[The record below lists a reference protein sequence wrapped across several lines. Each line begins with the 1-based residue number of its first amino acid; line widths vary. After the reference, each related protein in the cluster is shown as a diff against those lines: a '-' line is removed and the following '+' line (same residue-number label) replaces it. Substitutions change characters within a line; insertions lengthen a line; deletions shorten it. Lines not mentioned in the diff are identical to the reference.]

1 MQLNQRFPGL
11 ATKGSFAIHDCES
24 NQSFPSL
31 NKNLS
36 PSAPVELCGDIVKNP
51 VEILKK
57 YPTAVIVREVASGAS
72 ERLEFAKVCEQL
84 ENGDTLVVCKL
95 DRFCRTAKEG
105 LGYVDYLRSKGV
117 TIHILNMGVIDNS
130 PMGRLM
136 VTMLLA
142 FAEFERA
149 LIIER
154 TQTGKAA
161 ARSRTGFRDGRPP
174 KFTPEQIDHAI
185 GLLETHSYKQVT
197 KMTGIS
203 RSTLQRENRKRRE
216 Q

>member
-1 MQLNQRFPGL
+1 M
-11 ATKGSFAIHDCES
+11 
-24 NQSFPSL
+24 
-31 NKNLS
+31 
-36 PSAPVELCGDIVKNP
+36 
-51 VEILKK
+51 
-57 YPTAVIVREVASGAS
+57 
-72 ERLEFAKVCEQL
+72 
-84 ENGDTLVVCKL
+84 
-95 DRFCRTAKEG
+95 
-105 LGYVDYLRSKGV
+105 DYLRSKGV

-174 KFTPEQIDHAI
+174 KFPHEQIDHAI
-185 GLLETHSYKQVT
+185 GLLETHSYKEVT

-203 RSTLQRENRKRRE
+203 RSTLQRENRKRRN

>member
-1 MQLNQRFPGL
+1 MFASPPKAKRRAHHWTNRQRRYWISIPRR
-11 ATKGSFAIHDCES
+11 
-24 NQSFPSL
+24 
-31 NKNLS
+31 LS
-36 PSAPVELCGDIVKNP
+36 
-51 VEILKK
+51 
-57 YPTAVIVREVASGAS
+57 S
-72 ERLEFAKVCEQL
+72 ERWHLAHRNDQSSKKICEQL
-84 ENGDTLVVCKL
+84 ETGDTLVVCKL

-105 LGYVDYLRSKGV
+105 LGYVDYLRGKGV
-117 TIHILNMGVIDNS
+117 AVHILNMGVIDNS

-142 FAEFERA
+142 FAEFERS

-174 KFTPEQIDHAI
+174 KFSREQIDHAI
-185 GLLETHSYKQVT
+185 CLLENHSYKEVT

-203 RSTLQRENRKRRE
+203 RSTLQRENRKRRN